1 MASQRSTNAPVKRD
15 TEHPYEQTI
24 IRGADYVYTMQT
36 SLLSTDM
43 REYPKLKP
51 ELYRLLDIEMRSL
64 EEKYPWKQDGT
75 PSEVTLNVPMVLDN
89 IGYRHG
95 WSNGKGG
102 RGEPCISALIN
113 LVMQEVIPRLER
125 KGYNA
130 SFENSCA
137 LVISVRVERVK
148 QSCTS
153 NSPATFQAAVS
164 DVLRERHATA
174 ATHSPPSPPRGIVNV

>member
-1 MASQRSTNAPVKRD
+1 MASQRSHNCCQQWVPH
-15 TEHPYEQTI
+15 HPYEQTI

-51 ELYRLLDIEMRSL
+51 ELYRLLDIEMKKL

-75 PSEVTLNVPMVLDN
+75 PSEVTLDVPMVLDN

-95 WSNGKGG
+95 WSNGQAG

-113 LVMQEVIPRLER
+113 LVMHEVIPRLQR

-137 LVISVRVERVK
+137 LVISVRVV
-148 QSCTS
+148 QSGES
-153 NSPATFQAAVS
+153 PAPRNQYHHNSP
-164 DVLRERHATA
+164 DIGRKTA
-174 ATHSPPSPPRGIVNV
+174 NDRIMSI